1 MSSTSAPA
9 ADAPSITACAI
20 VGDESRMSR
29 PTAMRDGPNCSTNA
43 RPIA

>member
-9 ADAPSITACAI
+9 VDAASITACAI

-29 PTAMRDGPNCSTNA
+29 PTAICDGLNCSTNA